1 MIKSGQSGK
10 SAYHSLFLNDVGRCG
25 TIAAMKIH
33 LLSDQLASQIAAGE
47 VVERPSSVVKEL
59 VENAIDA
66 GATTINIDVRQGGRE
81 SIQIADN
88 GQGIAADEVAT
99 AFLRHATSKLQ
110 TIDDLNAI
118 RTLGFRGEALA
129 AISAVSQVTIVSRAT
144 GEASGTRLVLAGGVV
159 ENRETVGAPQGTVI
173 AVENLFYNVPA
184 RLKFLKTAATEKRLI
199 DEFVTR
205 YALAYPQIRFRLTHN
220 GRITFQSSGSGQV
233 RDVLVAIYG
242 PEIAR
247 QLLEIGDWRLEIEG
261 EESSDHSPLATRHS
275 HIEVTGFVGPPGV
288 HFANRGQITLFVNG
302 RWIKD
307 TQLTYAVIQA
317 YHTLLPSGRYPLGLI
332 FMQLPPEDVDVN
344 VHPTKT
350 EVRFRQ
356 GKAPF
361 GTVQRAVRQTLVADA
376 PTRQMSAWALGSNE
390 PGSSPGWMGALNQE
404 AFASGGEQADLALGW
419 LDGVDAPDENGESMA
434 ASHTEVSSDSQLP
447 IMRVVGQVGASY
459 IITEGPEG
467 LFLIDQEAAHQRV
480 LHEQLQAEWAEDKVT
495 MQTLSTG
502 TAVTLSPSQAELLS
516 RFEEA
521 VARVGLQVEAFG
533 PNTFMVRAVPKIAA
547 SCDPARLLVA
557 VVTELEQS
565 KGVVEEAGLVTA
577 VCQTISLRPGQSLT
591 QAQMQQLIHNLE
603 KCTDPFTDPQ
613 GKPTFIYLS
622 VAQLAREFGRI

>member
-1 MIKSGQSGK
+1 MPLWYNWG
-10 SAYHSLFLNDVGRCG
+10 
-25 TIAAMKIH
+25 MKIQQ
-33 LLSDQLASQIAAGE
+33 LSDQLASQIAAGE

-66 GATTINIDVRQGGRE
+66 GATSINIDVRQGGRE

-88 GQGIAADEVAT
+88 GMGIATEEIET
-99 AFLRHATSKLQ
+99 AFLRHATSKLSS
-110 TIDDLNAI
+110 IEDLNAI

-129 AISAVSQVTIVSRAT
+129 AISAVSQVTIVSRAE
-144 GEASGTRLVLAGGVV
+144 GADAGTRLVLEAGVV
-159 ENRETVGAPQGTVI
+159 VNRERVGAPQGTVI
-173 AVENLFYNVPA
+173 VVENLFYNVPA

-247 QLLEIGDWRLEIEG
+247 QLLEIGDQRLEAES
-261 EESSDHSPLATRHS
+261 ESSSLQSPASDSRS
-275 HIEVTGFVGPPGV
+275 SIQVTGFVGSPGV

-376 PTRQMSAWALGSNE
+376 PTRQMSAWALGSND
-390 PGSSPGWMGALNQE
+390 GDSPGWMGALNPE
-404 AFASGGEQADLALGW
+404 AFIGGGGEQADLALSW
-419 LDGVDAPDENGESMA
+419 LDETDSQDGMDGTLPLPEPEGE
-434 ASHTEVSSDSQLP
+434 TESQLP

-467 LFLIDQEAAHQRV
+467 MFLIDQQAAHQRA
-480 LHEQLQAEWAEDKVT
+480 LFEQLQTEWAADNVT
-495 MQTLSTG
+495 VQTLSTG
-502 TAVTLSPSQAELLS
+502 TAVTLSETQAKLVEQ
-516 RFEEA
+516 FQEA
-521 VARVGLQVEAFG
+521 VARVGVQFEAFG

-547 SCDPARLLVA
+547 SADPARLLISVA
-557 VVTELEQS
+557 TELEQS

-591 QAQMQQLIHNLE
+591 LAQMEQLIRNLE
-603 KCTDPFTDPQ
+603 KCADPFTDLH

>member
-1 MIKSGQSGK
+1 
-10 SAYHSLFLNDVGRCG
+10 
-25 TIAAMKIH
+25 MKIH
-33 LLSDQLASQIAAGE
+33 RLSEQLASQIAAGE

-66 GATTINIDVRQGGRE
+66 GATTINIDVRHGGRE

-88 GQGIAADEVAT
+88 GQGITAEDIET

-129 AISAVSQVTIVSRAT
+129 AIAAVSQVTIVSRAA
-144 GEASGTRLVLAGGVV
+144 GADAGTRLVLEAGMVV
-159 ENRETVGAPQGTVI
+159 NRETVGGPQGTVI

-205 YALAYPQIRFRLTHN
+205 YAMAYPHVRFRLTHN

-233 RDVLVAIYG
+233 QDVLVAIYG
-242 PEIAR
+242 PEITR
-247 QLLEIGDWRLEIEG
+247 QLLEIGDWRLEIEEG
-261 EESSDHSPLATRHS
+261 TNLQSSISNSRS

-302 RWIKD
+302 RWVKD

-350 EVRFRQ
+350 EVRFRH

-376 PTRQMSAWALGSNE
+376 PTRQMSAWALGSMDGGE
-390 PGSSPGWMGALNQE
+390 SPGWMGTLSQE
-404 AFASGGEQADLALGW
+404 AFVPAQAEQADLALSW
-419 LDGVDAPDENGESMA
+419 LDEWDEAGETAVSINHSQPA
-434 ASHTEVSSDSQLP
+434 TESQLP

-467 LFLIDQEAAHQRV
+467 LFLIDQQAAHQRA
-480 LHEQLQAEWAEDKVT
+480 LFEQLQAEWAEDRVT
-495 MQTLSTG
+495 VQMLSTG
-502 TAVTLSPSQAELLS
+502 TAVTLSPSQAKLLDQ
-516 RFEEA
+516 FQDV
-521 VARVGLQVEAFG
+521 VARVGLQFEAFG

-547 SCDPARLLVA
+547 SADPARLLLA
-557 VVTELEQS
+557 VVAELEQS
-565 KGVVEEAGLVTA
+565 KGVVEEAALVTA
-577 VCQTISLRPGQSLT
+577 VCRTIALRPGQSLT
-591 QAQMQQLIHNLE
+591 LAQMEQLIRNLE
-603 KCTDPFTDPQ
+603 KCADPFTDPQ
-613 GKPTFIYLS
+613 GNPTFIYLS

>member
-1 MIKSGQSGK
+1 
-10 SAYHSLFLNDVGRCG
+10 
-25 TIAAMKIH
+25 MKIH
-33 LLSDQLASQIAAGE
+33 RLSEQLASQIAAGE

-66 GATTINIDVRQGGRE
+66 GATTINIDVRHGGRE

-88 GQGIAADEVAT
+88 GQGIAAEDVET

-129 AISAVSQVTIVSRAT
+129 AIAAVSQLTIVSRAE
-144 GEASGTRLVLAGGVV
+144 GADAGTRLVLEAGLVV
-159 ENRETVGAPQGTVI
+159 NRETVGAPQGTVI

-233 RDVLVAIYG
+233 QDVLVAIYG
-242 PEIAR
+242 PEITR
-247 QLLEIGDWRLEIEG
+247 QLLQIEN
-261 EESSDHSPLATRHS
+261 EETDHSPLATRHS
-275 HIEVTGFVGPPGV
+275 PLEVTGFVGPPGV

-302 RWIKD
+302 RWVKD
-307 TQLTYAVIQA
+307 SQLTYAVIQA

-332 FMQLPPEDVDVN
+332 FMQLPPEEVDVN

-350 EVRFRQ
+350 EVRFRHD
-356 GKAPF
+356 KAPF

-376 PTRQMSAWALGSNE
+376 PTRQMSAWALGSLDGGE
-390 PGSSPGWMGALNQE
+390 SPGWMGSLNQE
-404 AFASGGEQADLALGW
+404 SFAPAQAEQADLALSW
-419 LDGVDAPDENGESMA
+419 LDEWDEEGGELPIVTNHA
-434 ASHTEVSSDSQLP
+434 QPPAESQLP

-467 LFLIDQEAAHQRV
+467 LFLIDQQAAHQRA
-480 LHEQLQAEWAEDKVT
+480 LFEQLQAEWAEDRVT
-495 MQTLSTG
+495 VQLLSTG
-502 TAVTLSPSQAELLS
+502 TAVTLSPSQAKLL
-516 RFEEA
+516 EQYQE
-521 VARVGLQVEAFG
+521 VVERVGLQFEAFG
-533 PNTFMVRAVPKIAA
+533 PNTFMVRAVPKLAA
-547 SCDPARLLVA
+547 SADPARLLVA

-577 VCQTISLRPGQSLT
+577 VCQAISLRPGQSLT
-591 QAQMQQLIHNLE
+591 LAQMEQLIHNLE
-603 KCTDPFTDPQ
+603 KCADPFTDPQ
-613 GKPTFIYLS
+613 GNPTFIYLS

>member
-1 MIKSGQSGK
+1 
-10 SAYHSLFLNDVGRCG
+10 
-25 TIAAMKIH
+25 MKIH

-59 VENAIDA
+59 VENGIDA
-66 GATTINIDVRQGGRE
+66 GATAINIDVRQGGRE

-88 GQGIAADEVAT
+88 GQGIAAEDMET
-99 AFLRHATSKLQ
+99 AFKRHATSKLQ
-110 TIDDLNAI
+110 SIDDLNAI

-129 AISAVSQVTIVSRAT
+129 AISAVSQVTIVSRAE
-144 GEASGTRLVLAGGVV
+144 GESAGTRLVLAGGVV

-205 YALAYPQIRFRLTHN
+205 YALAYPHIRFRLTHN

-261 EESSDHSPLATRHS
+261 EEPNLQSPIPTSRS

-302 RWIKD
+302 RWVKD

-332 FMQLPPEDVDVN
+332 FMQLPPQDVDVN

-376 PTRQMSAWALGSNE
+376 PTRQMSAWALGSSE
-390 PGSSPGWMGALNQE
+390 PGSSPGWMGSLDPD
-404 AFASGGEQADLALGW
+404 AFIAGSGEQADLALSW
-419 LDGVDAPDENGESMA
+419 LDDLDAPDGNGEATTMPREA
-434 ASHTEVSSDSQLP
+434 ESDSQLP

-467 LFLIDQEAAHQRV
+467 LFLIDQQAAHLRV
-480 LHEQLQAEWAEDKVT
+480 LHEQLQAEWAEDRVT
-495 MQTLSTG
+495 IQTLSTG
-502 TAVTLSPSQAELLS
+502 TAVTLSPSQAKLLEQFS
-516 RFEEA
+516 EPVE
-521 VARVGLQVEAFG
+521 RVGLQVEAFG

-547 SCDPARLLVA
+547 NADPARLLVA

-591 QAQMQQLIHNLE
+591 QTQMQQLIHNLE
-603 KCTDPFTDPQ
+603 KCADPFTDPQ

>member
-1 MIKSGQSGK
+1 
-10 SAYHSLFLNDVGRCG
+10 
-25 TIAAMKIH
+25 MKIH
-33 LLSDQLASQIAAGE
+33 RLSEQLASQIAAGE

-66 GATTINIDVRQGGRE
+66 GATTINIDVRHGGRE

-88 GQGIAADEVAT
+88 GQGIAAEDVET

-129 AISAVSQVTIVSRAT
+129 AIAAVSQLTIVSRAE
-144 GEASGTRLVLAGGVV
+144 GADAGTRLVLEAGIVV
-159 ENRETVGAPQGTVI
+159 NRETVGAPQGTVI

-233 RDVLVAIYG
+233 QDVLVAIYG
-242 PEIAR
+242 PEITR
-247 QLLEIGDWRLEIEG
+247 QLLEIGDWRLET
-261 EESSDHSPLATRHS
+261 DDTNLQSPISNSRS
-275 HIEVTGFVGPPGV
+275 HIEVAGFVGPPGV

-302 RWIKD
+302 RWVKD
-307 TQLTYAVIQA
+307 SQLTYAVIQA

-332 FMQLPPEDVDVN
+332 FIQLPPEEVDVN

-350 EVRFRQ
+350 EVRFRHD
-356 GKAPF
+356 KAPF

-376 PTRQMSAWALGSNE
+376 PTRQMSAWALGSMDGGE
-390 PGSSPGWMGALNQE
+390 SPGWMGSLNQE
-404 AFASGGEQADLALGW
+404 SFAPAQAAQADLALSW
-419 LDGVDAPDENGESMA
+419 LDEWDDEGGELPLVTNHA
-434 ASHTEVSSDSQLP
+434 QPASESQLP

-467 LFLIDQEAAHQRV
+467 LFLIDQQAAHQRA
-480 LHEQLQAEWAEDKVT
+480 LFEQMQAEWAEDRVT
-495 MQTLSTG
+495 VQLLSTG
-502 TAVTLSPSQAELLS
+502 TAVTLSPSQAKLL
-516 RFEEA
+516 EQYQE
-521 VARVGLQVEAFG
+521 VVERVGLQFEAFG
-533 PNTFMVRAVPKIAA
+533 PNTFMVRAVPKLAA
-547 SCDPARLLVA
+547 SADPARLLVA

-591 QAQMQQLIHNLE
+591 LAQMEQLIHNLE
-603 KCTDPFTDPQ
+603 KCADPFTDPQ
-613 GKPTFIYLS
+613 GNPTFIYLS

>member
-1 MIKSGQSGK
+1 
-10 SAYHSLFLNDVGRCG
+10 
-25 TIAAMKIH
+25 MKIH
-33 LLSDQLASQIAAGE
+33 RLSEQLASQIAAGE

-66 GATTINIDVRQGGRE
+66 GATTINIDVRHGGRE

-88 GQGIAADEVAT
+88 GQGIAAEDVET

-129 AISAVSQVTIVSRAT
+129 AIAAVSQLTIVSRAE
-144 GEASGTRLVLAGGVV
+144 GADAGTRLVLEAGLVV
-159 ENRETVGAPQGTVI
+159 NRETVGAPQGTVI

-233 RDVLVAIYG
+233 QDVLVAIYG
-242 PEIAR
+242 PEITR
-247 QLLEIGDWRLEIEG
+247 QLLQIEN
-261 EESSDHSPLATRHS
+261 EETDHSPLATRHS
-275 HIEVTGFVGPPGV
+275 PLEVTGFVGPPGV

-302 RWIKD
+302 RWVKD
-307 TQLTYAVIQA
+307 SQLTYAVIQA

-332 FMQLPPEDVDVN
+332 FMQLPPEEVDVN

-350 EVRFRQ
+350 EVRFRHD
-356 GKAPF
+356 KAPF

-376 PTRQMSAWALGSNE
+376 PTRQMSAWALGSMDGGE
-390 PGSSPGWMGALNQE
+390 SPGWMGSLNQE
-404 AFASGGEQADLALGW
+404 SFAPAQAEQADLALSW
-419 LDGVDAPDENGESMA
+419 LDEWDEEGGELPIVTNHA
-434 ASHTEVSSDSQLP
+434 QPPAESQLP

-467 LFLIDQEAAHQRV
+467 LFLIDQQAAHQRA
-480 LHEQLQAEWAEDKVT
+480 LFEQLQAEWAEDRVT
-495 MQTLSTG
+495 VQTLSTG
-502 TAVTLSPSQAELLS
+502 TAVTLSPSQAKLL
-516 RFEEA
+516 EQYQE
-521 VARVGLQVEAFG
+521 VVERVGLQFEAFG
-533 PNTFMVRAVPKIAA
+533 PNTFMVRAVPKLAA
-547 SCDPARLLVA
+547 SADPARLLVA
-557 VVTELEQS
+557 MVTELEQS

-591 QAQMQQLIHNLE
+591 LAQMEQLIHNLE
-603 KCTDPFTDPQ
+603 KCADPFTDPQ
-613 GKPTFIYLS
+613 GNPTFIYLS

>member
-1 MIKSGQSGK
+1 
-10 SAYHSLFLNDVGRCG
+10 
-25 TIAAMKIH
+25 MKIH
-33 LLSDQLASQIAAGE
+33 RLSEQLASQIAAGE

-88 GQGIAADEVAT
+88 GQGIAADEVET

-129 AISAVSQVTIVSRAT
+129 AISAVSQVTIVSREVGA
-144 GEASGTRLVLAGGVV
+144 AAGTRLVLHAGVV

-205 YALAYPQIRFRLTHN
+205 YALAYPHIRFRLTHN

-233 RDVLVAIYG
+233 RDVLLAIYG

-247 QLLEIGDWRLEIEG
+247 QLLEIGDWRLET
-261 EESSDHSPLATRHS
+261 ESEKNSLQSPVSSSRA

-302 RWIKD
+302 RWVKD

-390 PGSSPGWMGALNQE
+390 PGSSPGWMGALDPH
-404 AFASGGEQADLALGW
+404 AFVSGGGEQADLALTW
-419 LDGVDAPDENGESMA
+419 LDDVDSSDENGEA
-434 ASHTEVSSDSQLP
+434 ATISAPSESSSPLP

-480 LHEQLQAEWAEDKVT
+480 LHEQLQAEWAEDRVT
-495 MQTLSTG
+495 VQTLSTG
-502 TAVTLSPSQAELLS
+502 TAVTLSEPQAKLL
-516 RFEEA
+516 A
-521 VARVGLQVEAFG
+521 QYQDVVARVGLHFEAFG

-557 VVTELEQS
+557 VVTVLEQS

-577 VCQTISLRPGQSLT
+577 VCQTISLRAGQSLT

-603 KCTDPFTDPQ
+603 KCADPFTDPQ

>member
-1 MIKSGQSGK
+1 
-10 SAYHSLFLNDVGRCG
+10 
-25 TIAAMKIH
+25 MKIQR
-33 LLSDQLASQIAAGE
+33 LSEQLASQIAAGE

-88 GQGIAADEVAT
+88 GQGIPAEDIET
-99 AFLRHATSKLQ
+99 AFLRHATSKL
-110 TIDDLNAI
+110 TAIEDLNAI

-129 AISAVSQVTIVSRAT
+129 AIAAVSQLTIVSRAE
-144 GEASGTRLVLAGGVV
+144 GAEAGTRLVLEAGVV
-159 ENRETVGAPQGTVI
+159 VNRETVGAPQGTVI

-247 QLLEIGDWRLEIEG
+247 QLLEIGDWRLETK
-261 EESSDHSPLATRHS
+261 EESNLQSPVSSSRS
-275 HIEVTGFVGPPGV
+275 HIEIAGFVGPPSV

-302 RWIKD
+302 RWVKD

-332 FMQLPPEDVDVN
+332 FMQLPPDEVDVN
-344 VHPTKT
+344 VHPTKI
-350 EVRFRQ
+350 EVRFRHD
-356 GKAPF
+356 KAPF

-376 PTRQMSAWALGSNE
+376 PTRQMSAWALGGNE
-390 PGSSPGWMGALNQE
+390 AESPGWMGSLSQE
-404 AFASGGEQADLALGW
+404 SFAPAQAAQADLALSW
-419 LDGVDAPDENGESMA
+419 LDELDDEGGELPIVIDHSA
-434 ASHTEVSSDSQLP
+434 TESQLP

-467 LFLIDQEAAHQRV
+467 LFLIDQQAAHQRA
-480 LHEQLQAEWAEDKVT
+480 LFEQLQAEWAEDRVT
-495 MQTLSTG
+495 VQTLSTG
-502 TAVTLSPSQAELLS
+502 TAVTLSPGQAKLLEQ
-516 RFEEA
+516 FEEV
-521 VARVGLQVEAFG
+521 VARVGLQFEAFG

-547 SCDPARLLVA
+547 SADPARLLLA
-557 VVTELEQS
+557 VVTVLEQS

-577 VCQTISLRPGQSLT
+577 VCQTISLRPGQALT
-591 QAQMQQLIHNLE
+591 PAQMVQLIHNLE
-603 KCTDPFTDPQ
+603 KCADPFTDPQ
-613 GKPTFIYLS
+613 GNPTFIYLS

>member
-1 MIKSGQSGK
+1 M
-10 SAYHSLFLNDVGRCG
+10 
-25 TIAAMKIH
+25 TIH

-88 GQGIAADEVAT
+88 GQGISADEIET

-110 TIDDLNAI
+110 RVEDLNTI

-129 AISAVSQVTIVSRAT
+129 AIAAVSQVTVISRAE
-144 GEASGTRLVLAGGVV
+144 GESAGIRLVLAGGVV

-184 RLKFLKTAATEKRLI
+184 RLKFLKSAATEKRLI

-205 YALAYPQIRFRLTHN
+205 YALAYPQVRFRLTHN

-247 QLLEIGDWRLEIEG
+247 QLLEIGDRRLEIE
-261 EESSDHSPLATRHS
+261 EDNNLQSPISSSRS
-275 HIEVTGFVGPPGV
+275 KIEVKGFVGLPGV

-332 FMQLPPEDVDVN
+332 FMNLPPEDVDVN

-361 GTVQRAVRQTLVADA
+361 GTVQRAVRQTLVDDA

-404 AFASGGEQADLALGW
+404 AFVSGSGEQADLALTW
-419 LDGVDAPDENGESMA
+419 LDGTESPDDNGGTSATPHSDAAN
-434 ASHTEVSSDSQLP
+434 DSLLP

-467 LFLIDQEAAHQRV
+467 LFLIDQQAAHQRV

-495 MQTLSTG
+495 LQTLSTG
-502 TAVTLSPSQAELLS
+502 TAVTLSASQAELLN
-516 RFEEA
+516 RFQDA

-547 SCDPARLLVA
+547 SCDPARLLMS
-557 VVTELEQS
+557 VVEELANS

-577 VCQTISLRPGQSLT
+577 VCQTISLRAGQSLT
-591 QAQMQQLIHNLE
+591 QVQMQQLIHNLE
-603 KCTDPFTDPQ
+603 KCSDPFTDPQ

>member
-1 MIKSGQSGK
+1 M
-10 SAYHSLFLNDVGRCG
+10 
-25 TIAAMKIH
+25 TIH
-33 LLSDQLASQIAAGE
+33 QLSDQLASQIAAGE

-59 VENAIDA
+59 VENSIDA

-88 GQGIAADEVAT
+88 GQGIGADEVEI

-110 TIDDLNAI
+110 TIEDLNAI

-129 AISAVSQVTIVSRAT
+129 AIAAVSQVTIVSRAS
-144 GEASGTRLVLAGGVV
+144 GEPAGTRLLLAGGLLQ
-159 ENRETVGAPQGTVI
+159 NRETVGAPQGTVI
-173 AVENLFYNVPA
+173 AVENLFFNVPA
-184 RLKFLKTAATEKRLI
+184 RLKFLKSAATEKRLI

-247 QLLEIGDWRLEIEG
+247 QLLQIEDQQLEIE
-261 EESSDHSPLATRHS
+261 EDSNPQSLIPNSIT
-275 HIEVTGFVGPPGV
+275 VTGFVGPPGV

-302 RWIKD
+302 RWVKD

-332 FMQLPPEDVDVN
+332 FMSLPPEDVDVN

-356 GKAPF
+356 GKKPF
-361 GTVQRAVRQTLVADA
+361 GTVQRAVRQTLVADG
-376 PTRQMSAWALGSNE
+376 PIRQMSAWALGSNE
-390 PGSSPGWMGALNQE
+390 ASSPGWMGSLNQDS
-404 AFASGGEQADLALGW
+404 FVSGSGEQADLALGW
-419 LDGVDAPDENGESMA
+419 LDGEGDGKTAV
-434 ASHTEVSSDSQLP
+434 SHQDSDGTDHGSQLP
-447 IMRVVGQVGASY
+447 IMRVVGQIGAAY

-467 LFLIDQEAAHQRV
+467 LFLIDQQAAHQRV
-480 LHEQLQAEWAEDKVT
+480 LHEQLHAEWTGDGVVT
-495 MQTLSTG
+495 QQLSTG
-502 TAVTLSPSQAELLS
+502 TAVTLSEAQAKSLTQ
-516 RFEEA
+516 FEAA
-521 VARVGLQVEAFG
+521 VAGVGMEVETFG
-533 PNTFMVRAVPKIAA
+533 PNTFMVRAVPKLAT
-547 SCDPARLLVA
+547 SCDPARLLLALVE
-557 VVTELEQS
+557 VLEQS
-565 KGVVEEAGLVTA
+565 KGVVEEAGLITA
-577 VCQTISLRPGQSLT
+577 VCQTISLRAGQSLT

-603 KCTDPFTDPQ
+603 KCADPFTDPQ

>member
-1 MIKSGQSGK
+1 
-10 SAYHSLFLNDVGRCG
+10 
-25 TIAAMKIH
+25 MKIQR
-33 LLSDQLASQIAAGE
+33 LSEQLASQIAAGE

-88 GQGIAADEVAT
+88 GQGITAEDIET
-99 AFLRHATSKLQ
+99 AFLRHATSKL
-110 TIDDLNAI
+110 TAIEDLNAI

-129 AISAVSQVTIVSRAT
+129 AIAAVSQLTIVSRAE
-144 GEASGTRLVLAGGVV
+144 GADAGTRLVLEAGVV
-159 ENRETVGAPQGTVI
+159 VNRETVGAPQGTVI

-247 QLLEIGDWRLEIEG
+247 QLLEIGDWRLET
-261 EESSDHSPLATRHS
+261 ESETSNHSPLATRHS
-275 HIEVTGFVGPPGV
+275 PLEVTGFVGPPGV

-302 RWIKD
+302 RWVKD

-332 FMQLPPEDVDVN
+332 FMQLPPDEVDVN
-344 VHPTKT
+344 VHPTKI
-350 EVRFRQ
+350 EVRFRHD
-356 GKAPF
+356 KAPF

-390 PGSSPGWMGALNQE
+390 AESPGWMGSLSQE
-404 AFASGGEQADLALGW
+404 SFIPAQAAQADLALSW
-419 LDGVDAPDENGESMA
+419 LDELDGESSELPIVTDHSA
-434 ASHTEVSSDSQLP
+434 TESQLP

-467 LFLIDQEAAHQRV
+467 LFLIDQQAAHQRA
-480 LHEQLQAEWAEDKVT
+480 LFEQLQAEWAEDRVT
-495 MQTLSTG
+495 VQTLSTG
-502 TAVTLSPSQAELLS
+502 TAVTLSPSQAKLLEQ
-516 RFEEA
+516 FQDA
-521 VARVGLQVEAFG
+521 VARVGLQFEAFG
-533 PNTFMVRAVPKIAA
+533 PNTFMVRAVPKLAA
-547 SCDPARLLVA
+547 SADPARLLVA
-557 VVTELEQS
+557 VVTVLEQS

-577 VCQTISLRPGQSLT
+577 VCQTISLRPGQALT
-591 QAQMQQLIHNLE
+591 AAQMEQLIHNLE

-613 GKPTFIYLS
+613 GNPTFIYLS

>member
-1 MIKSGQSGK
+1 M
-10 SAYHSLFLNDVGRCG
+10 
-25 TIAAMKIH
+25 TIH

-59 VENAIDA
+59 VENGIDA

-88 GQGIAADEVAT
+88 GHGIGAEEIET

-110 TIDDLNAI
+110 TVEDLNAI

-129 AISAVSQVTIVSRAT
+129 AIAAVSQVTIVSRAT
-144 GEASGTRLVLAGGVV
+144 EEPSGTRLLLEGGLLQD
-159 ENRETVGAPQGTVI
+159 RETVGAPQGTVI
-173 AVENLFYNVPA
+173 AVENLFFNVPA
-184 RLKFLKTAATEKRLI
+184 RLKFLKSAATEKRLI

-233 RDVLVAIYG
+233 QDVLVAIYG

-247 QLLEIGDWRLEIEG
+247 QLLEIRDLRLEAK
-261 EESSDHSPLATRHS
+261 SDDPALHSPLS
-275 HIEVTGFVGPPGV
+275 NPINVTGFVGPPGV
-288 HFANRGQITLFVNG
+288 HFANRGQIMLFVNG

-317 YHTLLPSGRYPLGLI
+317 YHTLLPSGRYPMGLI
-332 FMQLPPEDVDVN
+332 FISLPPKNVDVN

-356 GKAPF
+356 GKKPF
-361 GTVQRAVRQTLVADA
+361 GTVQRAVRQTLVADG
-376 PTRQMSAWALGSNE
+376 PIRQMSAWGLGSNA
-390 PGSSPGWMGALNQE
+390 PSSSGWMGSLNQE
-404 AFASGGEQADLALGW
+404 AFVSGEGEQTDLALGW
-419 LDGVDAPDENGESMA
+419 MDGEGGGETATSASSTLLSSSGQAGSQQNSNIDAD
-434 ASHTEVSSDSQLP
+434 DSKLP
-447 IMRVVGQVGASY
+447 IMRVVGQVGATY

-467 LFLIDQEAAHQRV
+467 LFLIDQQAAHQRV
-480 LHEQLQAEWAEDKVT
+480 LHEQLHGQWTGDGIIT
-495 MQTLSTG
+495 QQLSTG
-502 TAVTLSPSQAELLS
+502 TAVTLSAAQTKLLS
-516 RFEEA
+516 QFEAA
-521 VARVGLQVEAFG
+521 VAGVGLEVEAFG
-533 PNTFMVRAVPKIAA
+533 PNTFMVRAVPKLAA
-547 SCDPARLLVA
+547 SCDPARLLLAIV
-557 VVTELEQS
+557 EKLEQS

-577 VCQTISLRPGQSLT
+577 VCQTVALRAGQSLT
-591 QAQMQQLIHNLE
+591 QTRMQQLIHNLE
-603 KCTDPFTDPQ
+603 KCVDPFTDPQ

>member
-1 MIKSGQSGK
+1 
-10 SAYHSLFLNDVGRCG
+10 
-25 TIAAMKIH
+25 MKIH
-33 LLSDQLASQIAAGE
+33 RLSEQLASQIAAGE

-88 GQGIAADEVAT
+88 GQGIVAEDIET
-99 AFLRHATSKLQ
+99 AFLRHATSKL
-110 TIDDLNAI
+110 TAIEDLNAI

-129 AISAVSQVTIVSRAT
+129 AIAAVSQLTIVSRAE
-144 GEASGTRLVLAGGVV
+144 GADAGTRLVLEAGVMV
-159 ENRETVGAPQGTVI
+159 NRETVGAPQGTVI

-242 PEIAR
+242 PEITR
-247 QLLEIGDWRLEIEG
+247 QLLEIGDWRLEIDEDTNLQSPIP
-261 EESSDHSPLATRHS
+261 SSRSP
-275 HIEVTGFVGPPGV
+275 IEVTGFVGPPGV

-302 RWIKD
+302 RWVKD

-350 EVRFRQ
+350 EVRFRH

-376 PTRQMSAWALGSNE
+376 PTRQMSAWALGSMDGGE
-390 PGSSPGWMGALNQE
+390 SPGWMGSLSQE
-404 AFASGGEQADLALGW
+404 SFAPEQAEQADLALSW
-419 LDGVDAPDENGESMA
+419 LDDLDDEGGETA
-434 ASHTEVSSDSQLP
+434 VGQTQLPLDTESQLP

-467 LFLIDQEAAHQRV
+467 LFLIDQQAAHQRA
-480 LHEQLQAEWAEDKVT
+480 LFEQLQAEWAADRV
-495 MQTLSTG
+495 MVQTLSTG
-502 TAVTLSPSQAELLS
+502 TAVTLSPSQAKLLEQ
-516 RFEEA
+516 FQDA
-521 VARVGLQVEAFG
+521 VARVGLQFEAFG

-547 SCDPARLLVA
+547 SADPARLLVA

-565 KGVVEEAGLVTA
+565 KGMVEEVGLVTA
-577 VCQTISLRPGQSLT
+577 VCQTISLRSGQALT
-591 QAQMQQLIHNLE
+591 TAQMEQLIHNLE
-603 KCTDPFTDPQ
+603 KCADPFTDPQ
-613 GKPTFIYLS
+613 GNPTFIYLS
-622 VAQLAREFGRI
+622 VAQLAREFGKI

>member
-1 MIKSGQSGK
+1 MVQLPHEDTATIGSAGFANCCRGSG
-10 SAYHSLFLNDVGRCG
+10 G
-25 TIAAMKIH
+25 TAVFRA
-33 LLSDQLASQIAAGE
+33 
-47 VVERPSSVVKEL
+47 SVVKEL
-59 VENAIDA
+59 VENSIDA

-88 GQGIAADEVAT
+88 GQGIGDSEIET

-110 TIDDLNAI
+110 TIEDLNAI

-129 AISAVSQVTIVSRAT
+129 AIAAVSQVTIVSRAA
-144 GEASGTRLVLAGGVV
+144 GAEAGIRLVLEGGLLQ
-159 ENRETVGAPQGTVI
+159 NRESVGAPQGTVI
-173 AVENLFYNVPA
+173 AVEQLFFNVPA
-184 RLKFLKTAATEKRLI
+184 RLKFLKSAATEKRLI

-205 YALAYPQIRFRLTHN
+205 YALAYPHIRFRLTHN

-247 QLLEIGDWRLEIEG
+247 QLLEIG
-261 EESSDHSPLATRHS
+261 EERADNENLQAPSSNLHSS
-275 HIEVTGFVGPPGV
+275 VSVTGFVGPPGV

-302 RWIKD
+302 RWVKD

-332 FMQLPPEDVDVN
+332 FMSLPPEDVDVN

-350 EVRFRQ
+350 EVRFKQ

-376 PTRQMSAWALGSNE
+376 PIRQMSAWALGSLE
-390 PGSSPGWMGALNQE
+390 PGNTPGWMGSLNQE
-404 AFASGGEQADLALGW
+404 AFGAGGAAQADLALGW
-419 LDGVDAPDENGESMA
+419 LDGEAGGGDQTVVA
-434 ASHTEVSSDSQLP
+434 ASDPDATVGGSQLP
-447 IMRVVGQVGASY
+447 IMRVVGQVGAAY

-467 LFLIDQEAAHQRV
+467 LFLIDQQAAHQRV
-480 LHEQLQAEWAEDKVT
+480 LHEQLQAEWAGDGVRV
-495 MQTLSTG
+495 QQLSTG
-502 TAVTLSPSQAELLS
+502 TAVTVSPIQAEKLS
-516 RFEEA
+516 QFQAA
-521 VARVGLQVEAFG
+521 VANVGLQVEAFG
-533 PNTFMVRAVPKIAA
+533 PNTFMVRAVPKLAA

-557 VVTELEQS
+557 LVEVLEQS
-565 KGVVEEAGLVTA
+565 KGVVEEVGLVTA
-577 VCQTISLRPGQSLT
+577 VCQTIALRAGQSLT
-591 QAQMQQLIHNLE
+591 QEQMQQLIHNLE
-603 KCTDPFTDPQ
+603 KCADPFTDPQ

>member
-1 MIKSGQSGK
+1 
-10 SAYHSLFLNDVGRCG
+10 
-25 TIAAMKIH
+25 MKIH
-33 LLSDQLASQIAAGE
+33 RLSEQLASQIAAGE

-88 GQGIAADEVAT
+88 GQGLAADEVET

-129 AISAVSQVTIVSRAT
+129 AISAVSQVTIVSREVGA
-144 GEASGTRLVLAGGVV
+144 AAGTRLVLHAGVV

-205 YALAYPQIRFRLTHN
+205 YALAYPHIRFRLTHN

-247 QLLEIGDWRLEIEG
+247 QLLEIGDWRLET
-261 EESSDHSPLATRHS
+261 ESEKNSLQSPVSSSRA

-302 RWIKD
+302 RWVKD
-307 TQLTYAVIQA
+307 SQLTYAVIQA

-332 FMQLPPEDVDVN
+332 FMQLPPDEVDVN
-344 VHPTKT
+344 VHPTKI
-350 EVRFRQ
+350 EVRFRHD
-356 GKAPF
+356 KAPF

-390 PGSSPGWMGALNQE
+390 AESPGWMGSLSQE
-404 AFASGGEQADLALGW
+404 SFIPAQAAQADLALSW
-419 LDGVDAPDENGESMA
+419 LDELDGESSELPIVTDHSA
-434 ASHTEVSSDSQLP
+434 TESQLP

-467 LFLIDQEAAHQRV
+467 LFLIDQQAAHQRA
-480 LHEQLQAEWAEDKVT
+480 LFEQLQAEWAEDRVT
-495 MQTLSTG
+495 VQTLSTG
-502 TAVTLSPSQAELLS
+502 TAVTLSPSQAKLLEQ
-516 RFEEA
+516 FQDA
-521 VARVGLQVEAFG
+521 VARVGLQFEAFG
-533 PNTFMVRAVPKIAA
+533 PNTFMVRAVPKLAA
-547 SCDPARLLVA
+547 SADPARLLVA
-557 VVTELEQS
+557 VVTVLEQS

-577 VCQTISLRPGQSLT
+577 VCQTISLRPGQALT
-591 QAQMQQLIHNLE
+591 AAQMEQLIHNLE

-613 GKPTFIYLS
+613 GNPTFIYLS

>member
-1 MIKSGQSGK
+1 
-10 SAYHSLFLNDVGRCG
+10 
-25 TIAAMKIH
+25 MKIH
-33 LLSDQLASQIAAGE
+33 RLSEQLASQIAAGE

-88 GQGIAADEVAT
+88 GQGIAADEVET

-129 AISAVSQVTIVSRAT
+129 AISAVSQVTIVSREVGA
-144 GEASGTRLVLAGGVV
+144 AAGTRLVLHAGVV
-159 ENRETVGAPQGTVI
+159 EYRETVGAPQGTVI

-205 YALAYPQIRFRLTHN
+205 YALAYPHIRFRLTHN

-247 QLLEIGDWRLEIEG
+247 QLLEIGDWRLET
-261 EESSDHSPLATRHS
+261 ESETSNHSPLATRHS
-275 HIEVTGFVGPPGV
+275 PLEVTGFVGPPGV

-302 RWIKD
+302 RWVKD
-307 TQLTYAVIQA
+307 SQLTYAVIQA

-332 FMQLPPEDVDVN
+332 FMQLPPDEVDVN
-344 VHPTKT
+344 VHPTKI
-350 EVRFRQ
+350 EVRFRHD
-356 GKAPF
+356 KAPF

-390 PGSSPGWMGALNQE
+390 AESPGWMGSLSQE
-404 AFASGGEQADLALGW
+404 SFIPAQAAQADLALSW
-419 LDGVDAPDENGESMA
+419 LDELDGESSELPIVTDHSA
-434 ASHTEVSSDSQLP
+434 TESQLP

-467 LFLIDQEAAHQRV
+467 LFLIDQQAAHQRA
-480 LHEQLQAEWAEDKVT
+480 LFEQLQAEWAEDRVT
-495 MQTLSTG
+495 VQTLSTG
-502 TAVTLSPSQAELLS
+502 TAVTLSPSQAKLLEQ
-516 RFEEA
+516 FQDA
-521 VARVGLQVEAFG
+521 VARVGLQFEAFG
-533 PNTFMVRAVPKIAA
+533 PNTFMVRAVPKLAA
-547 SCDPARLLVA
+547 SADPARLLVA
-557 VVTELEQS
+557 VVTVLEQS

-577 VCQTISLRPGQSLT
+577 VCQTISLRPGQALT
-591 QAQMQQLIHNLE
+591 AAQMEQLIHNLE

-613 GKPTFIYLS
+613 GNPTFIYLS

>member
-1 MIKSGQSGK
+1 
-10 SAYHSLFLNDVGRCG
+10 
-25 TIAAMKIH
+25 MKIQR
-33 LLSDQLASQIAAGE
+33 LSEQLASQIAAGE

-88 GQGIAADEVAT
+88 GQGIAAEDIET
-99 AFLRHATSKLQ
+99 AFLRHATSKL
-110 TIDDLNAI
+110 TAIEDLNAI

-129 AISAVSQVTIVSRAT
+129 AIAAVSQLTIVSRAE
-144 GEASGTRLVLAGGVV
+144 GADAGIRLVLEAGVV
-159 ENRETVGAPQGTVI
+159 VNRETVGAPQGTVI

-205 YALAYPQIRFRLTHN
+205 YALAYPAIRFRLTHN

-247 QLLEIGDWRLEIEG
+247 QLLEI
-261 EESSDHSPLATRHS
+261 ESEDSDRSPLA
-275 HIEVTGFVGPPGV
+275 VTGFVGPPGV

-302 RWIKD
+302 RWVKD
-307 TQLTYAVIQA
+307 SQLTYAVIQA

-344 VHPTKT
+344 VHPTKI
-350 EVRFRQ
+350 EVRFRHD
-356 GKAPF
+356 KAPF

-376 PTRQMSAWALGSNE
+376 PTRQMSAWALGSLDGGE
-390 PGSSPGWMGALNQE
+390 SPGWMGSLSQE
-404 AFASGGEQADLALGW
+404 SFAPVQAEQADLALSW
-419 LDGVDAPDENGESMA
+419 LDDLDDENGELPLVTDRS
-434 ASHTEVSSDSQLP
+434 ASESQLP

-467 LFLIDQEAAHQRV
+467 LFLIDQQAAHQRA
-480 LHEQLQAEWAEDKVT
+480 LFEQLQAEWAADRVT
-495 MQTLSTG
+495 VQTLSTG
-502 TAVTLSPSQAELLS
+502 TAVTLSEPQAKLLEQ
-516 RFEEA
+516 FQDA
-521 VARVGLQVEAFG
+521 VARVGLQFEAFG

-547 SCDPARLLVA
+547 SADPARLLVA
-557 VVTELEQS
+557 VVSELEQS

-577 VCQTISLRPGQSLT
+577 VCQTICLRPGQALT
-591 QAQMQQLIHNLE
+591 TAQMEQLIHNLE
-603 KCTDPFTDPQ
+603 KCADPFTDPQ
-613 GKPTFIYLS
+613 GNPTFIYLS

>member
-1 MIKSGQSGK
+1 M
-10 SAYHSLFLNDVGRCG
+10 
-25 TIAAMKIH
+25 TIH

-59 VENAIDA
+59 VENGIDA
-66 GATTINIDVRQGGRE
+66 GATTINVDVRQGGRE

-88 GQGIAADEVAT
+88 GQGISGAEIEI

-110 TIDDLNAI
+110 TVEDLNAI

-129 AISAVSQVTIVSRAT
+129 AIAAISQVTIVSRAA
-144 GEASGTRLVLAGGVV
+144 GEAVGSRLVLQGGEVQ
-159 ENRETVGAPQGTVI
+159 NRETVGAPQGTVI
-173 AVENLFYNVPA
+173 AVENLFFNVPA
-184 RLKFLKTAATEKRLI
+184 RLKFLKSASTEKRLI

-247 QLLEIGDWRLEIEG
+247 QLLEIRDWGLESESEPDPLRSPALDERL
-261 EESSDHSPLATRHS
+261 SSLQSP
-275 HIEVTGFVGPPGV
+275 INVTGFVGPPGV

-332 FMQLPPEDVDVN
+332 FMSLPPEDVDVN

-376 PTRQMSAWALGSNE
+376 PIRQMSAWALGSNE
-390 PGSSPGWMGALNQE
+390 PNSTPGWMGSLNQE
-404 AFASGGEQADLALGW
+404 SFVSGAAEQADLALGW
-419 LDGVDAPDENGESMA
+419 LDDVEEAEGLATAVANQDPA
-434 ASHTEVSSDSQLP
+434 AAVGDSQLP
-447 IMRVVGQVGASY
+447 IMRVVGQVGAAY
-459 IITEGPEG
+459 IIAEGPEG
-467 LFLIDQEAAHQRV
+467 LFLIDQQAAHQRV
-480 LHEQLQAEWAEDKVT
+480 LHEQLQAEWAGDGVIA
-495 MQTLSTG
+495 QQLSAG
-502 TAVTLSPSQAELLS
+502 TAVTLSPSQADLLS
-516 RFEEA
+516 QFQTA
-521 VARVGLQVEAFG
+521 VANIGLTVEAFG
-533 PNTFMVRAVPKIAA
+533 PNTFMVRGVPRLAA
-547 SCDPARLLVA
+547 SCDPARLLLA
-557 VVTELEQS
+557 VVERLEQS
-565 KGVVEEAGLVTA
+565 KGVVEEAELVTA
-577 VCQTISLRPGQSLT
+577 VCQTISLRAGQSLT
-591 QAQMQQLIHNLE
+591 QIQMQQLIHNLE
-603 KCTDPFTDPQ
+603 KCADPFTDPQ

>member
-1 MIKSGQSGK
+1 
-10 SAYHSLFLNDVGRCG
+10 
-25 TIAAMKIH
+25 MKIQQ
-33 LLSDQLASQIAAGE
+33 LSEQLASQIAAGE

-66 GATTINIDVRQGGRE
+66 GATTINVDVRQGGRE

-88 GQGIAADEVAT
+88 GQGIAAEDVST

-110 TIDDLNAI
+110 TIEDLNAI

-129 AISAVSQVTIVSRAT
+129 AISAVSQVTIVSRTEGA
-144 GEASGTRLVLAGGVV
+144 AAGTRLVLEAGIVV
-159 ENRETVGAPQGTVI
+159 NRETVGAPQGTVI
-173 AVENLFYNVPA
+173 AVENLFFNVPA
-184 RLKFLKTAATEKRLI
+184 RLKFLKSAATEKRLI

-247 QLLEIGDWRLEIEG
+247 QLLEIEDRRLE
-261 EESSDHSPLATRHS
+261 SADDKNLHSPLSNLHAS
-275 HIEVTGFVGPPGV
+275 ISVTGFVGPPGV
-288 HFANRGQITLFVNG
+288 HFANRGQIILFVNG
-302 RWIKD
+302 RWVKD

-332 FMQLPPEDVDVN
+332 FMQLRPEDVDVN

-376 PTRQMSAWALGSNE
+376 PTRQMSAWALGSNG
-390 PGSSPGWMGALNQE
+390 PDSSPGWMGVLNPE
-404 AFASGGEQADLALGW
+404 AFLGGSGEQADLALSW
-419 LDGVDAPDENGESMA
+419 LDEVGENGDETAVSPNPSQTA
-434 ASHTEVSSDSQLP
+434 AESQLP

-467 LFLIDQEAAHQRV
+467 LFLIDQQAAHQRV
-480 LHEQLQAEWAEDKVT
+480 LHEQLQAEWAEDGVT

-502 TAVTLSPSQAELLS
+502 TAVTLSEPQARLLNQ
-516 RFEEA
+516 FQAA

-547 SCDPARLLVA
+547 SCDPARLLIA

-577 VCQTISLRPGQSLT
+577 VCQTISLRPGQALT
-591 QAQMQQLIHNLE
+591 AAQMEQLIHNLE
-603 KCTDPFTDPQ
+603 KCADPFTDPR
-613 GKPTFIYLS
+613 GNPTFIYLS

>member
-1 MIKSGQSGK
+1 
-10 SAYHSLFLNDVGRCG
+10 
-25 TIAAMKIH
+25 MKIH
-33 LLSDQLASQIAAGE
+33 RLSEQLASQIAAGE

-66 GATTINIDVRQGGRE
+66 GATTINIDVRHGGRE

-88 GQGIAADEVAT
+88 GQGIAAEDVET

-129 AISAVSQVTIVSRAT
+129 AIAAVSQLTIVSRAE
-144 GEASGTRLVLAGGVV
+144 GADAGTRLVLEAGLVV
-159 ENRETVGAPQGTVI
+159 NRETVGAPQGTVI

-205 YALAYPQIRFRLTHN
+205 YALAYPQIRFRLAHN

-233 RDVLVAIYG
+233 QDVLVAIYG
-242 PEIAR
+242 PEITR
-247 QLLEIGDWRLEIEG
+247 QLLEIGDWRV
-261 EESSDHSPLATRHS
+261 ESDSETSNHSPLATRHLPL
-275 HIEVTGFVGPPGV
+275 EVTGFVGPPGV

-302 RWIKD
+302 RWVKD

-350 EVRFRQ
+350 EVRFRHD
-356 GKAPF
+356 KAPF

-376 PTRQMSAWALGSNE
+376 PTRQMSAWALGSLDGGE
-390 PGSSPGWMGALNQE
+390 SPGWMGSLSPE
-404 AFASGGEQADLALGW
+404 SFAPAQAEQADLALSW
-419 LDGVDAPDENGESMA
+419 LDDLDDEGGELPIVTHHA
-434 ASHTEVSSDSQLP
+434 QPASESQLP

-467 LFLIDQEAAHQRV
+467 LFLIDQQAAHQRA
-480 LHEQLQAEWAEDKVT
+480 LFEQLQAEWAEDRVT
-495 MQTLSTG
+495 VQTLSTG
-502 TAVTLSPSQAELLS
+502 TAVTLSPSQAKLLEQ
-516 RFEEA
+516 FQEV

-533 PNTFMVRAVPKIAA
+533 PNTFMVRAVPKLAA
-547 SCDPARLLVA
+547 SADPARLLVA
-557 VVTELEQS
+557 VVAELEQS

-577 VCQTISLRPGQSLT
+577 VCQTIALRPGQALT
-591 QAQMQQLIHNLE
+591 LAQMEQLIHSLE
-603 KCTDPFTDPQ
+603 KCADPFTDPQ
-613 GKPTFIYLS
+613 GNPTFIYLS

>member
-1 MIKSGQSGK
+1 
-10 SAYHSLFLNDVGRCG
+10 
-25 TIAAMKIH
+25 MKIQQ
-33 LLSDQLASQIAAGE
+33 LPDQLASQIAAGE

-88 GQGIAADEVAT
+88 GQGIAADEVAI

-129 AISAVSQVTIVSRAT
+129 AIAAVSQVTLVSRVESA
-144 GEASGTRLVLAGGVV
+144 AAGTRLVLEAGVV
-159 ENRETVGAPQGTVI
+159 VDQETVGAPQGTVI

-247 QLLEIGDWRLEIEG
+247 QLLEIKDWRLEIEG
-261 EESSDHSPLATRHS
+261 EDSNLQPPVSNRHS
-275 HIEVTGFVGPPGV
+275 HIQVTGFVGPPGV

-302 RWIKD
+302 RWVKD

-356 GKAPF
+356 GRAPF
-361 GTVQRAVRQTLVADA
+361 GAVQRAARQTLVADA
-376 PTRQMSAWALGSNE
+376 PTRQMSAWALGGNE
-390 PGSSPGWMGALNQE
+390 AGESPGWMGALNPD
-404 AFASGGEQADLALGW
+404 AFIAGSGEQANLALTW
-419 LDGVDAPDENGESMA
+419 LDDVAAPDENGEA
-434 ASHTEVSSDSQLP
+434 ATVPAEADSGTPLP
-447 IMRVVGQVGASY
+447 IMRVVGQIGASY

-467 LFLIDQEAAHQRV
+467 MFLIDQQAAHQRA
-480 LHEQLQAEWAEDKVT
+480 LYEQLHAEWADDRVT
-495 MQTLSTG
+495 VEVLSTG
-502 TAVTLSPSQAELLS
+502 TAVTLAPNQARLLEQ
-516 RFEEA
+516 FEET
-521 VARVGLQVEAFG
+521 VARVGLQFEAFG

-547 SCDPARLLVA
+547 GGDPARLLVA

-577 VCQTISLRPGQSLT
+577 VCQTVSLRPGQSLT

>member
-1 MIKSGQSGK
+1 M
-10 SAYHSLFLNDVGRCG
+10 
-25 TIAAMKIH
+25 TIH
-33 LLSDQLASQIAAGE
+33 RLSEQLASQIAAGE

-66 GATTINIDVRQGGRE
+66 GATTINIDVRQGGRQ

-88 GQGIAADEVAT
+88 GQGIEQEEIEI
-99 AFLRHATSKLQ
+99 AFLRHATSKLH

-129 AISAVSQVTIVSRAT
+129 AIAAVSLVTIVSRAE
-144 GEASGTRLVLAGGVV
+144 GAAAGIRLVLEGGVV
-159 ENRETVGAPQGTVI
+159 QNRETVGAPQGTVI
-173 AVENLFYNVPA
+173 AVENLFFNVPA
-184 RLKFLKTAATEKRLI
+184 RLKFLKSAATEKRLI

-247 QLLEIGDWRLEIEG
+247 QLLEIGDWQAERDGEG
-261 EESSDHSPLATRHS
+261 GSWTTASG
-275 HIEVTGFVGPPGV
+275 HIDVRGFVGPPGV
-288 HFANRGQITLFVNG
+288 HFSNRGQITLFVNG
-302 RWIKD
+302 RWVKD
-307 TQLTYAVIQA
+307 TQLTFAVIQA

-332 FMQLPPEDVDVN
+332 FMNLPPEDVDVN

-361 GTVQRAVRQTLVADA
+361 GTVQRAVRQTLVDDA

-390 PGSSPGWMGALNQE
+390 PGSTPGWMGALDQD
-404 AFASGGEQADLALGW
+404 AFVSGAAEQADLALSW
-419 LDGVDAPDENGESMA
+419 LDNASGDDSIGEDGPAVPLLDDA
-434 ASHTEVSSDSQLP
+434 HDSALP
-447 IMRVVGQVGASY
+447 IMRVVGQVGAAY

-467 LFLIDQEAAHQRV
+467 LFLIDQQAAHQRV

-495 MQTLSTG
+495 VQTLSTG
-502 TAVTLSPSQAELLS
+502 TAVTLSTTQADLLK

-521 VARVGLQVEAFG
+521 VTRVGLEVEAFG

-577 VCQTISLRPGQSLT
+577 VCQTVSLRAGQSLT
-591 QAQMQQLIHNLE
+591 QAQMQQLIHGLE
-603 KCTDPFTDPQ
+603 QCTDPFTDPQ